1 LHADRQATEKKRPQ
15 VEKNLLPPAVRLK
28 NEKRPFPLRTKNC
41 QHNPNNRLTGKAPYT
56 RKPQRPTAR
65 QEEST
70 FLAKFTIVPI
80 PIWLELEKDRPVR
93 PHSGFPFCNSDR
105 LLRDRDRRFRIALPP
120 QASLLSTNGRSSSV
134 RCVAVSSAGCR
145 RRMLAEEVI
154 PDLVRRQPVR
164 SNIEKAAE
172 LVLRVRKLAERVGLD
187 LPDSLAGYREL
198 VSNLFQG
205 MIALHADAEAH
216 AHDALLARR

>member
-1 LHADRQATEKKRPQ
+1 MSASLIRSRAMVTHAIDPL
-15 VEKNLLPPAVRLK
+15 LLPLPQQR
-28 NEKRPFPLRTKNC
+28 R
-41 QHNPNNRLTGKAPYT
+41 APS
-56 RKPQRPTAR
+56 RQGPT
-65 QEEST
+65 
-70 FLAKFTIVPI
+70 V
-80 PIWLELEKDRPVR
+80 
-93 PHSGFPFCNSDR
+93 
-105 LLRDRDRRFRIALPP
+105 RIALPP

-154 PDLVRRQPVR
+154 PDLVHRQPEH

-198 VSNLFQG
+198 VSDLFQG
-205 MIALHADAEAH
+205 MIAPHADAEAH